1 MPDQEQEKI
10 RVLIVDDIADT
21 RENIRRSLQ
30 FDQLIEVIGSA
41 RNGKEAIELA
51 QELKPDVIIMDIN
64 MPEMDG
70 ITATEEIRKRIPYA
84 QVVFLSVQSDP
95 SYMRRAM
102 MVGARDFLTKPPSI
116 DDLISAI
123 RRAGKTAEDERKKAA
138 KASTTVPGTSS
149 LNLAGSPL
157 AAGKIIVVYSPKGGT
172 GSTTVATNLA
182 LALKNGNSKVILV
195 DGNVQFGDVA
205 VFLNEQ
211 VKNSVVDLTPRV
223 DELDVEMVDGVIS
236 THAATGLRILA
247 CPPSPEMASEVVG
260 EQFGKLLNFL
270 RQCYDYIVVDT
281 TSYLTDIVQASLTVS
296 DVIVLI
302 TTQDIPSIKSSSL
315 FLSLADA
322 SGINRQQILFILNR
336 YDKRISITPER
347 IGENLR
353 LEIELTIPIDD
364 KLILASSINRGIPI
378 IQDNKSHPISKC
390 ILSLADKVKEKTKL
404 LEVVKSDYAQKR

>member
-1 MPDQEQEKI
+1 MTDQEKI

-41 RNGKEAIELA
+41 RNGKEAIELS

-70 ITATEEIRKRIPYA
+70 ITATEEIRKKIPYA

-102 MVGARDFLTKPPSI
+102 VVGARDFLTKPPSI

-138 KASTTVPGTSS
+138 KAAVPRPGTGP
-149 LNLAGSPL
+149 LNLAGIPI
-157 AAGKIIVVYSPKGGT
+157 ATGKIIVVYSPKGGT
-172 GSTTVATNLA
+172 GCTTTATNLA

-195 DGNVQFGDVA
+195 DGNVQFGDIA

-223 DELDVEMVDGVIS
+223 DELDLEMVDSVIS
-236 THAATGLRILA
+236 THASTGLRLLA
-247 CPPSPEMASEVVG
+247 CPTSPEMGSEIIG
-260 EQFGKLLNFL
+260 EQFGKLLDFL
-270 RQCYDYIVVDT
+270 RQGYDYIVVDT
-281 TSYLTDIVQASLTVS
+281 TSYLTDVVQSSLTVS
-296 DVIVLI
+296 DIIVLI
-302 TTQDIPSIKSSSL
+302 TTQDIPSIKSTSL
-315 FLSLADA
+315 FLSIADA
-322 SGINRQQILFILNR
+322 SGINRRQIVFILNK
-336 YDKRISITPER
+336 YDKRISTITPER
-347 IGENLR
+347 IGEKLK
-353 LEIELTIPIDD
+353 LAIELSVPVDD

-378 IQDNKSHPISKC
+378 IQENKGHPISKC
-390 ILSLADKVKEKTKL
+390 FLSLAEKVKERMKQMETSKD
-404 LEVVKSDYAQKR
+404 DYVQKR